1 MIDVIDQFSRAMSA
15 AGLVPVKH
23 SIVAD
28 GRLHRFRVDGDKAG
42 RENGWYVLFLDGI
55 AAGSFGSWKTGE
67 SHSWCSKAA
76 NELTQDEREA
86 NRQRMEAA
94 RRARE
99 DELKRLRAA
108 AREKAER
115 LWSRA
120 REQVDANHPYI
131 KSKGVRPVGARQLGK
146 MLVVPIWDISG
157 PLMSLQFILPDGTK
171 RYLSNGQKEGGLV
184 VLAGRGGR
192 GWRGDVMICEGW
204 ATGCSLV
211 EATGNVCVVCFDS
224 GNILPVAK
232 AIKAGNPNTENFIV
246 CADDDWKT
254 VTPVVNPGMIKAAEA
269 AEAIC
274 ARVAVPQFDDERP
287 EWATDFND
295 MHRLYGLEA
304 VRDCVAADHS
314 KVVDLAKRR
323 AEKAKADRD
332 KETADDGNK
341 KTKEKKAEKEIN
353 WQKLKAIVD
362 RYVLIYGTDTCYDA
376 QERLIMKVNALR
388 LAITSEYV
396 NLWLASSE
404 RRTIRQDE
412 LVFDPTNSA
421 PESSLNLYDGFA
433 MKPKAG
439 NFAPILELLNHLCA
453 DSAESDAGVYDV
465 MDWVLKWL
473 ALPLQRPGAKM
484 RTALVFHGP
493 QGTGKNLFFEVIAAI
508 YGRYALVV
516 GQAELEEK
524 YNDWMSQKLF
534 LIGDEVIAKQ
544 ELYDQKN
551 KLKTFITGTV
561 VHIHGKFLPL
571 RSERNHIN
579 VVFLSNEEQPLAL
592 EPSDRRYFVIYTP
605 PQRVDGLYQEVAQCI
620 KNGGI
625 EAFYHHL
632 MHLQLGDFNEFS
644 KPIITTAK
652 KDLINLG
659 LKPSQR
665 FAYEWLSEHIPLPV
679 AGCTSEQLY
688 NAFRFWADKNGEK
701 WPPNKANFSSQVLKA
716 TGILKPDKDGNP
728 AIEYRKVRLPYS
740 RNGKT
745 TVMMWV
751 PRGCGPADDVSIGH
765 WAVNAEGAF
774 SQALD
779 DFRSKEN
786 SYV

>member
-1 MIDVIDQFSRAMSA
+1 MIDVIDQFSRAMAA
-15 AGLVPVKH
+15 AGLVPVRH
-23 SIVAD
+23 AIVAD
-28 GRLHRFRVDGDKAG
+28 GRLHRFRIDGDRAG
-42 RENGWYVLFLDGI
+42 KLNGWYALHLDGLP
-55 AAGSFGSWKTGE
+55 AGAFGDWKTDG
-67 SHSWCSKAA
+67 HHTWCAKADKD
-76 NELTQDEREA
+76 LTPDERA
-86 NRQRMEAA
+86 DLRKRMDES
-94 RRARE
+94 RRLR
-99 DELKRLRAA
+99 DEESERLRAA
-108 AREKAER
+108 ARVRAED

-120 REQVDANHPYI
+120 NPTVSADHPYI
-131 KSKGVRPVGARQLGK
+131 KIKGIVQFGARQFGK
-146 MLVVPIWDISG
+146 MLVLPMRDVAG
-157 PLMSLQFILPDGTK
+157 ELHSLQFILPDGSK
-171 RYLSNGQKEGGLV
+171 RFLT
-184 VLAGRGGR
+184 GGR
-192 GWRGDVMICEGW
+192 KSGCFLLIGEIPDHPVYVVEGW
-204 ATGCSLV
+204 ATGCSV
-211 EATGNVCVVCFDS
+211 REATGSPVVVCFD
-224 GNILPVAK
+224 
-232 AIKAGNPNTENFIV
+232 AGNLYPVCHALDTGDAMIGAGMV
-246 CADDDWKT
+246 ICADDDYLT
-254 VTPVVNPGMIKAAEA
+254 EGNPGITKARLCAQKVGA
-269 AEAIC
+269 AFIA
-274 ARVAVPQFDDERP
+274 PDFPSDRP
-287 EWATDFND
+287 RGFSDFND
-295 MHRLYGLEA
+295 YAKLYGADLVLKRLKKA
-304 VRDCVAADHS
+304 AFVPRDEVVDAADSAPDCPADVPDKPH
-314 KVVDLAKRR
+314 
-323 AEKAKADRD
+323 AEA
-332 KETADDGNK
+332 NK

-353 WQKLKAIVD
+353 WQKLRAIVD

-388 LAITSEYV
+388 LAITNEYV

-433 MKPKAG
+433 MKPKPG

-571 RSERNHIN
+571 RTERNHIN

-605 PQRVDGLYQEVAQCI
+605 PQRADGLYQEVAQCI

-665 FAYEWLSEHIPLPV
+665 FAYEWLSEQIPLPV
-679 AGCTSEQLY
+679 SGCTSEQLY

-751 PRGCGPADDVSIGH
+751 PRGCGPSDDVSIGH

-774 SQALD
+774 STALD
-779 DFRSKEN
+779 EFRSKEN